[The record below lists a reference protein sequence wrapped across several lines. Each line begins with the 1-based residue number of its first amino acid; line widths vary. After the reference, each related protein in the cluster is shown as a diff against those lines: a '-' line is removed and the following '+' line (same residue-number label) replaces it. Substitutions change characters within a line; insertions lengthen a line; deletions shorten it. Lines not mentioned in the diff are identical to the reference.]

1 MFANLPPITMWVVAG
16 AIIALI
22 AGGAACDA
30 ILEWRDVKP
39 IGSRIRDFA
48 HFYPGFIA
56 ILALIAG
63 MLVAHFFFSIP

>member
-1 MFANLPPITMWVVAG
+1 MFANLLPIAVWVFAG
-16 AIIALI
+16 ATIALV

-30 ILEWRDVKP
+30 ILEWRDLKP
-39 IGSRIRDFA
+39 LGSRIRDFA